1 MVRFKLSLNLKR
13 LQLRKAQEI
22 QNEVSTNTDALLDI
36 KNEILLTAAQTNLKL
51 NYVELSAQ
59 HTSISSDKTFLPC
72 TYVYI
77 FLCWCGKACALVLC
91 GSTEPSTYF
100 HEDRQ

>member
-36 KNEILLTAAQTNLKL
+36 KNENLLTAAQTNLKL

-59 HTSISSDKTFLPC
+59 HTSISSDKTFCRARMFISFFAGVAKL
-72 TYVYI
+72 
-77 FLCWCGKACALVLC
+77 A
-91 GSTEPSTYF
+91 
-100 HEDRQ
+100 H